1 MTYRIFCGI
10 CLFRERTGETNE
22 YHTRLILRAHIA
34 LRNEHFNRS
43 GIPQAES
50 PRGQERLFIKG
61 NALRRAEG
69 TVRQAHRVHHRHI
82 LDLRAGYVHLRI
94 PTWHETDDRPDER
107 QITAPVAPRKP
118 I

>member
-1 MTYRIFCGI
+1 MKFSAYFCGI

-22 YHTRLILRAHIA
+22 YHTRLILRTHIA

-50 PRGQERLFIKG
+50 PRGQERGFIKG

-69 TVRQAHRVHHRHI
+69 TVRQAHRMHYRYI
-82 LDLRAGYVHLRI
+82 LHLRTGYVHRRLQAWR
-94 PTWHETDDRPDER
+94 
-107 QITAPVAPRKP
+107 
-118 I
+118 